1 MTADDWTFG
10 LAVIGYGL
18 LGADLACQHAQRPNR
33 ALSAAVAS
41 VVGVHVALVWHFRF
55 DWSLSTMLEKSLL
68 GALLF
73 HSALL
78 LIVLEPQKRTLEYVN
93 AGHPGLVVCQEGG
106 NQVLEKTGMVLGV
119 VGDQQYEASPTISL
133 EAGDVLFLHTDGVD
147 EAMSPE
153 RAVFGLDRLHKLVGD
168 QRRKGASA
176 NEVLAEVERQIRTH
190 VGSDLRADDFTMIAV
205 KLT

>member
-10 LAVIGYGL
+10 LAVLGYGL

-78 LIVLEPQKRTLEYVN
+78 LIVLAPLLDSWRRMTTTMAFLLVTAGAVPAPFRYPELSLLQLPILAIAATSISCAVAAKRRTT
-93 AGHPGLVVCQEGG
+93 P
-106 NQVLEKTGMVLGV
+106 
-119 VGDQQYEASPTISL
+119 
-133 EAGDVLFLHTDGVD
+133 
-147 EAMSPE
+147 
-153 RAVFGLDRLHKLVGD
+153 
-168 QRRKGASA
+168 SA
-176 NEVLAEVERQIRTH
+176 
-190 VGSDLRADDFTMIAV
+190 
-205 KLT
+205 